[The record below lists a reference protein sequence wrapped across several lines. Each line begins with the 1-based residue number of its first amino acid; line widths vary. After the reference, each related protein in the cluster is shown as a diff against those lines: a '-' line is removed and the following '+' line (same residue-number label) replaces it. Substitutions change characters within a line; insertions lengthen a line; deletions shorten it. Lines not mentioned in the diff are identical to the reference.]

1 MYSRNNCPKINDR
14 AYVIHLDEFKSIG
27 AHWIAL
33 FVNGNNGTY
42 LISFGVQDI
51 PKEIKKNHRKQR
63 YYDKYL

>member
-1 MYSRNNCPKINDR
+1 MS
-14 AYVIHLDEFKSIG
+14 LKSIG